1 MLPAPFEYH
10 APNTMDEALG
20 LLDELGEDAKVLAGG
35 QSLIPLLKLRFASPA
50 HLVDINKIKD
60 LDFLEERDG
69 MLRVGPLFRHKSA
82 ERSSLL
88 ASRYQVM
95 ADAAPQIADP
105 IIRNRGTIAGSVAH
119 ADPSGDWG
127 TVLLALD
134 ADLVLRSRSA
144 TRTVKAREFF
154 SGPFSTALQ
163 PTEILSEIRI
173 PAARPQTGGAYLK
186 LERKVGDFAT
196 VGVAVH
202 LTLANGT
209 VGRAGIAMT
218 GVGPINVRATA
229 AEEALAGNSLDDA
242 AIAEAARLAAEAAEP
257 LADVRGSVEYKRN
270 AIRVLTARG
279 LRHAAEV
286 AREEPRDD
294 GEQFAGHETVEG
306 VMDEIREKDQ

>member
-105 IIRNRGTIAGSVAH
+105 IIRNRGTVA
-119 ADPSGDWG
+119 
-127 TVLLALD
+127 
-134 ADLVLRSRSA
+134 
-144 TRTVKAREFF
+144 
-154 SGPFSTALQ
+154 
-163 PTEILSEIRI
+163 
-173 PAARPQTGGAYLK
+173 
-186 LERKVGDFAT
+186 
-196 VGVAVH
+196 VAVH
-202 LTLANGT
+202 LQMEDGK
-209 VGRAGIAMT
+209 VGSAGIGLTA
-218 GVGPINVRATA
+218 VGPQNIKAGQAEA
-229 AEEALAGNSLDDA
+229 ALRGASLDDTT
-242 AIAEAARLAAEAAEP
+242 IKEAAALAAEAAEP
-257 LADVRGSVEYKRN
+257 TADQRGSVEYKRN
-270 AIRVLTARG
+270 VVRVFTER
-279 LRHAAEV
+279 
-286 AREEPRDD
+286 
-294 GEQFAGHETVEG
+294 
-306 VMDEIREKDQ
+306 

>member
-10 APNTMDEALG
+10 APKTLDEALD
-20 LLDELGEDAKVLAGG
+20 LLDQLGDEGKVLAGG

-50 HLVDINKIKD
+50 HLVDINRIKE
-60 LDFLEERDG
+60 LDFIEERDG
-69 MLRVGPLFRHKSA
+69 TLRIGPLFRHKAA

-134 ADLVLRSRSA
+134 ADLVLRSKSGS
-144 TRTVKAREFF
+144 RTVKVRDFF

-173 PAARPQTGGAYLK
+173 PVARAQTGGAYLK

-196 VGVAVH
+196 VAVAVH
-202 LTLANGT
+202 LQMDDGK
-209 VGRAGIAMT
+209 VGSAGIGLTA
-218 GVGPINVRATA
+218 VGPQNIK
-229 AEEALAGNSLDDA
+229 AER
-242 AIAEAARLAAEAAEP
+242 AEAALNGARLDDSTIKEAATLAAEAAEP
-257 LADVRGSVEYKRN
+257 KADHRGSVEYKRN
-270 AIRVLTARG
+270 VVRVFTERGLKRAYERARG
-279 LRHAAEV
+279 
-286 AREEPRDD
+286 
-294 GEQFAGHETVEG
+294 GG
-306 VMDEIREKDQ
+306 